1 ATSRLRPYDFTYP
14 ERRLTMDEMLYKFI
28 DKGKREHEKIR
39 AFICNFQTTNKIL
52 FKERNNSLIDLRFVV
67 QELLKVINNTPIIDG
82 EVKGVTTRGGK
93 SMTQDAQNN
102 DTSVHTE
109 EPQAVNHIKPI
120 KEGKRRG
127 STEEVLRKPEAT
139 LHKSAFHRAVFLN
152 KLPSKE
158 KDPGS
163 FTIPCD
169 IGVDDLDDTINAE
182 VQELLANE
190 EPDSFLSRGLEKSID
205 QSYLEG
211 YEPVECKTDN
221 DSDSDEPIRRISSL
235 ILMTSNNVYL

>member
-1 ATSRLRPYDFTYP
+1 MINTPYPEKTNTPYWRYRRATSGLRPYHFTYP

-39 AFICNFQTTNKIL
+39 AFICNFQTTNGIL

-109 EPQAVNHIKPI
+109 EPQAVNHIKPV
-120 KEGKRRG
+120 K
-127 STEEVLRKPEAT
+127 SNEVLTNDQP
-139 LHKSAFHRAVFLN
+139 HKTSELIAQPPN
-152 KLPSKE
+152 K
-158 KDPGS
+158 
-163 FTIPCD
+163 I
-169 IGVDDLDDTINAE
+169 
-182 VQELLANE
+182 
-190 EPDSFLSRGLEKSID
+190 
-205 QSYLEG
+205 
-211 YEPVECKTDN
+211 
-221 DSDSDEPIRRISSL
+221 
-235 ILMTSNNVYL
+235 